1 MHLVTVDAWRHIKAG
16 DRVDDGFGGYCTAPA
31 TPGLYTLYEKVEG
44 NTHTGWKWE
53 KEAEV

>member
-1 MHLVTVDAWRHIKAG
+1 MHLVTVDAWQHIKAG

-31 TPGLYTLYEKVEG
+31 APGLYTLYEKVEG